1 MTSSAP
7 NNPYH
12 GAWHLF
18 RLGIANL
25 FHLLANPLL
34 LHFASAFTVPT
45 FIDSIPLIMKKTLLL
60 LSLLVSFL
68 GQTFAAQPA
77 FALKDNDTWVM
88 AGDSITAQRLH
99 TNYIEAFFR
108 TRYPQLHLHF
118 RNSGIGGNT
127 TGAILAR
134 FDYDVAAWKPTI
146 VSIELGMNDVCVQ
159 NSERPDSAAGYIA
172 GMKKLTDNIR
182 ALKAQPLFISSSP
195 IDDGSVMG
203 SWFSQRCRTIHP
215 FTEALKELGQK
226 ENVQVVDQ
234 YHPLI
239 ALWGPNKTLLEANA
253 LATRVRLLKPE
264 NNITGLKEL
273 QAFAK
278 SWEGKPTAVS
288 LGSDGVG
295 VHPGPVGQ
303 YTMAATI
310 LAALGVDREVSS
322 ATLKPDGTVVAAKN
336 CTITDIVSKDG
347 KLAFTRLDE
356 RSPWPLSSD
365 GILATTLMPEI
376 ADLSRYMLTVSGLP
390 AGQYNVSMDGKPVAT
405 LSNMELSK
413 GWNMST
419 LAQGSV
425 AEREWKINA
434 IINELQGGFLNQP
447 GLNINWRAASKE
459 KDQGKL
465 AVAQKAIDECEAK
478 LQAAIQPVPIHFEI
492 APAAK

>member
-1 MTSSAP
+1 MVS
-7 NNPYH
+7 
-12 GAWHLF
+12 
-18 RLGIANL
+18 
-25 FHLLANPLL
+25 
-34 LHFASAFTVPT
+34 TV
-45 FIDSIPLIMKKTLLL
+45 IDSIPLLMKKILLL
-60 LSLLVSFL
+60 LSLLAAIL
-68 GQTFAAQPA
+68 GQAFAAQPA
-77 FALKDNDTWVM
+77 FTLKDNDTWVM

-118 RNSGIGGNT
+118 RNSGVGGNR
-127 TGAILAR
+127 TGEILNR

-146 VSIELGMNDVCVQ
+146 VSIELGMNDVGGA
-159 NSERPDSAAGYIA
+159 NPESPDCAAGYIA

-182 ALKAQPLFISSSP
+182 ALNARPLFISSSP

-226 ENVQVVDQ
+226 ESVPVVDQ
-234 YHPLI
+234 YHPLL
-239 ALWGPNKTLLEANA
+239 ALWGPNKTLFDANA

-264 NNITGLKEL
+264 NNIVGLKEL
-273 QAFAK
+273 QSFAK
-278 SWEGKPTAVS
+278 SWEGKPAAIS

-303 YTMAATI
+303 YTMAASI
-310 LAALGVDREVSS
+310 LAALDVDREVSS
-322 ATLKPDGTVVAAKN
+322 ATLKPDGTIVAAKN
-336 CTITDIVSKDG
+336 CKITDIVSKDG

-356 RSPWPLSSD
+356 RSPWPLSPD
-365 GILATTLMPEI
+365 GLSAATVLMPEI

-390 AGQYNVSMDGKPVAT
+390 AGQYNISMDGKPVAT

-413 GWNMST
+413 GWNMGT
-419 LAQGSV
+419 LAKGSV
-425 AEREWKINA
+425 AERGGKIIS

-447 GLNINWRAASKE
+447 GLNINWRAAGKE
-459 KDQGKL
+459 KDQAKL
-465 AVAQKAIDECEAK
+465 AAAQKAIDECEAK
-478 LQAAIQPVPIHFEI
+478 LQAAIQPVPIRFEI